1 LAVGA
6 ILVALQ
12 VYLLGVAWVHVAE
25 RMSWAEGSLLVA
37 AAVIVVLQ
45 AMWVVRHRQPAARWK
60 SYPATF
66 VGLMVVGVL
75 LAPLLLGG
83 I

>member
-1 LAVGA
+1 LAIGA
-6 ILVALQ
+6 ILLALQ

-25 RMSWAEGSLLVA
+25 RMSWTEGSLLVA
-37 AAVIVVLQ
+37 AAVIIVLQ
-45 AMWVVRHRQPAARWK
+45 AIWVVRHREPAVQWK

-66 VGLMVVGVL
+66 VGLMVIGVL